1 MATKVMIG
9 NLPPGTTDAEVREEL
24 VRIGAP
30 VLEVEMVKESGPDKL
45 SAIARLD
52 IEWSAAKVM
61 ENRRKPR
68 YFKGRRIEILVLTE
82 GK

>member
-1 MATKVMIG
+1 MATKMMIG
-9 NLPPGTTDAEVREEL
+9 NLPPGTTGEEVREEL

-52 IEWSAAKVM
+52 LDWKTAKVM
-61 ENRRKPR
+61 EDRRKPR